1 MVTLMIAARERRD
14 VATADVAGAYLNADM
29 DDTVLM
35 KLTGDAVSILVSVN
49 KEYDKFV
56 SMEHGK
62 KVLYVQLLKALHGCV
77 KSALLWYDLF
87 SSVLVERGFI
97 LNPYDPCVANCMI
110 NGKQCTIAWYVD
122 DNIITH
128 EDANVVSEV
137 IVLIEARFGKMSVT
151 RGKEHEFLGM
161 NIVFNDN
168 GTVDIGMKQFIRE
181 AINDFG
187 ENVSKHVTSPATKA
201 LFTIDSESMLLP
213 QAQKERF
220 HSIVQKLLY
229 LSHRGRP
236 DIQLTISFL
245 CTRVSK
251 STTQDWAK
259 LKRLLQYL
267 NDTIELRRI
276 LGADDLSVLRTRVD
290 ASYAVHENMKSH
302 TGGAI
307 SFGTGA
313 VMCKSTKQK
322 LNTKS
327 STEAKVVG
335 MSDYIPNTIWLRIL
349 EAQGY
354 SVMSNILYQDNQS
367 AMHLEK
373 NG

>member
-137 IVLIEARFGKMSVT
+137 IVLIEAKFGKMSVT

-168 GTVDIGMKQFIRE
+168 GTVDIGMKQYIRE
-181 AINDFG
+181 ATNDFG
-187 ENVSKHVTSPATKA
+187 EDVSKHVTSPATKA
-201 LFTIDSESMLLP
+201 LFIIDSESTLLP

-229 LSHRGRP
+229 LSHRG
-236 DIQLTISFL
+236 
-245 CTRVSK
+245 
-251 STTQDWAK
+251 
-259 LKRLLQYL
+259 
-267 NDTIELRRI
+267 
-276 LGADDLSVLRTRVD
+276 
-290 ASYAVHENMKSH
+290 
-302 TGGAI
+302 
-307 SFGTGA
+307 
-313 VMCKSTKQK
+313 
-322 LNTKS
+322 
-327 STEAKVVG
+327 
-335 MSDYIPNTIWLRIL
+335 
-349 EAQGY
+349 
-354 SVMSNILYQDNQS
+354 
-367 AMHLEK
+367 
-373 NG
+373 